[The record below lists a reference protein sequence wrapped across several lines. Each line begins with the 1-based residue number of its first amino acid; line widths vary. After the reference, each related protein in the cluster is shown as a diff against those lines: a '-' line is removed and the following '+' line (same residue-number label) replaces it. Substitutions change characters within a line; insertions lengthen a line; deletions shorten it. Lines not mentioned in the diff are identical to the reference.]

1 MKASMPFK
9 YILSE
14 KNDKMYV
21 IFDFKDDN
29 GKRKRKWVGTGLMTS
44 CSKKALNSR
53 VSEIVAEFYED
64 YCSGKAT
71 AVVEKEVKKP
81 SLLERDPRIPGST
94 ELPSGSSFRFTDF
107 LFYWLDS
114 VKASIAYTSYEGYIR
129 NLRIVK
135 NYFDENYPDLLLE
148 ELTALQIQKFY
159 NDMYSEGKT
168 GNTVKHYHANIHKA
182 LKYAVKMDML
192 MGNPADKVD
201 LPKLEKYRANF
212 YSKEE
217 INHLLKVF
225 EGDRL
230 ELVVN
235 IAAYYGLRRSE
246 IIGLKWDAIDFDK
259 GTLTVCRK
267 ITSIFE
273 DGHEQLRID
282 ENLKTEAS
290 VRTLPLIPHIE
301 KMLKKRMMLEMQ
313 YSQIL
318 KSDFDRTFDGFVCRD
333 NTGAIITPEYVTRHF
348 KMIIKKFNLRPLRFH
363 DLRHS
368 CASLLLASGVSMK
381 AIQDWLGHSTFN
393 VTIPIPNSNTKP
405 IAVPT
410 DKSTYYCQSDY
421 SKCFISI
428 SFVSSDIRQV

>member
-1 MKASMPFK
+1 MPVQDNEDTRK
-9 YILSE
+9 TSE
-14 KNDKMYV
+14 P
-21 IFDFKDDN
+21 
-29 GKRKRKWVGTGLMTS
+29 
-44 CSKKALNSR
+44 
-53 VSEIVAEFYED
+53 VADAE
-64 YCSGKAT
+64 
-71 AVVEKEVKKP
+71 
-81 SLLERDPRIPGST
+81 
-94 ELPSGSSFRFTDF
+94 
-107 LFYWLDS
+107 
-114 VKASIAYTSYEGYIR
+114 
-129 NLRIVK
+129 
-135 NYFDENYPDLLLE
+135 E
-148 ELTALQIQKFY
+148 ELIKQQAAKQEHQQDETSVQK
-159 NDMYSEGKT
+159 S
-168 GNTVKHYHANIHKA
+168 
-182 LKYAVKMDML
+182 
-192 MGNPADKVD
+192 GNPADKVD

-393 VTIPIPNSNTKP
+393 VTANFYSHL
-405 IAVPT
+405 
-410 DKSTYYCQSDY
+410 DYQSR
-421 SKCFISI
+421 
-428 SFVSSDIRQV
+428 VSSAEVIANALGDEAETEENESTNEKTGS